1 VNSPD
6 LLPAPLLQQW
16 RLVLGAL
23 ALALLWLAESWR
35 PIRPGRRGRLAHDAT
50 NLGLAGLNTV
60 LVGFIAAALVVVTT
74 PAEAA
79 GFGIV
84 RWLGITGWVQWLAV
98 IVLFDAW
105 QYAWHRLNH
114 RVPLLWRFH
123 ALHHADA
130 DMDATTGV
138 RFHTVEVLLSFTAR
152 LAVLPL
158 IGMTVPQ
165 LLAYELLALPVILFH
180 HSNVRI
186 PPAVDAAVRAILVTP
201 AMHLVHHSRWQPET
215 DSNYTSFLS
224 VWDRL
229 FGTFRLRARPEEISL
244 GLDGYAE
251 PEWRSL
257 PGVLLAPFRHRSA
270 SRAV

>member
-1 VNSPD
+1 MDAPD
-6 LLPAPLLQQW
+6 SLLAPVLQQW
-16 RLVLGAL
+16 RLGLGAL
-23 ALALLWLAESWR
+23 VLALLWLCESWR
-35 PIRPGRRGRLAHDAT
+35 PIHAGRGRRLAHAAT

-60 LVGFIAAALVVVTT
+60 LVGLVAAALVVVTT
-74 PAEAA
+74 RAGAA

-84 RWLGITGWVQWLAV
+84 RWLGLTGWAQWLAV

-114 RVPLLWRFH
+114 RLPLLWRFH

-130 DMDATTGV
+130 DMDVTTGV
-138 RFHTVEVLLSFTAR
+138 RFHSVEVLLSFTAR

-180 HSNVRI
+180 HGNVRV
-186 PPAVDAAVRAILVTP
+186 PPAVDAALRAVLVTP

-215 DSNYTSFLS
+215 DSNYASFLS

-229 FGTFRLRARPEEISL
+229 FGTFRLRDRPEEISL

-257 PGVLLAPFRHRSA
+257 PGVLRAPFRPRSA
-270 SRAV
+270 SRVA